1 MRITASL
8 MTIVCATHFGL
19 AQETP
24 ALSLGQL
31 TTFAEQRH
39 PKIASARADI
49 EVARGAAIQAG
60 LYPNP
65 TFEAGS
71 DQLGGGA
78 NQFPVLLSQRF
89 VTAGKLTLD
98 QQAAFRQVTQAEQRV
113 VQARFQVL
121 TGVRRAFYAGL
132 AGQQR
137 IDVLKQLV
145 ELISKS
151 RDLAERRRK
160 GGQGTRSDVVLLE
173 IELRQIQAQLRNA
186 EAGQVGLVR
195 TILTATG
202 APTGGTVPTIVGD
215 FDADI
220 AFNDY
225 ADLLATLGNVNA
237 QAVAAD
243 IEIDRSRIL
252 LQRAEVEPIPDITI
266 HTGYQGNST
275 NPHNQGRITFSMPL
289 PLWNRN
295 QGNRYAAVNAIQR
308 STADA
313 QSVRVQLAE
322 LLADAW
328 RRYVAASEQVKVI
341 VDELVP
347 ATTEGIELTRKGYEA
362 GQLNLLSFLT
372 AQQSLSRAYLSY
384 IDTQEQRWLAACDI
398 AGLLQLENFPPPATL
413 TTDTKPVVVPPVPT
427 DPK

>member
-1 MRITASL
+1 MRIAACL
-8 MTIVCATHFGL
+8 MTFAYAAQFGL
-19 AQETP
+19 AQESS
-24 ALSLGQL
+24 AVSLSQL
-31 TTFAEQRH
+31 SNFAEQQH
-39 PKIASARADI
+39 PKLDSARADI
-49 EVARGAAIQAG
+49 EVTRGTAIQAG

-71 DQLGGGA
+71 DQFGGGA

-98 QQAAFRQVTQAEQRV
+98 QQAAFRQVTQAEQRLI
-113 VQARFQVL
+113 QTRFEVL

-137 IDVLKQLV
+137 IDVLTQLV
-145 ELISKS
+145 ELLTKS
-151 RDLAERRRK
+151 RDLAERRRE

-173 IELRQIQAQLRNA
+173 IELRQIRAQLRNA

-195 TILTATG
+195 TIVTATG
-202 APTGGTVPTIVGD
+202 ASATGTLPTIVGD

-220 AFNDY
+220 AFVDY
-225 ADLLATLGNVNA
+225 ANLLETMTSNNA
-237 QAVAAD
+237 KARSAD
-243 IEIDRSRIL
+243 IEIERSRIL
-252 LQRAEVEPIPDITI
+252 LQRAEVEPIPDITV

-275 NPHNQGRITFSMPL
+275 DPHNQGRLTVSMPL

-295 QGNRYAAVNAIQR
+295 EGNRYAATNAIHR

-322 LLADAW
+322 QLADAW

-341 VDELVP
+341 VEELVP

-362 GQLNLLSFLT
+362 GQLDLLAFLI
-372 AQQSLSRAYLSY
+372 AQQSLARAYLSY
-384 IDTQEQRWLAACDI
+384 IDTQEQRWLSAVDI
-398 AGLLQLENFPPPATL
+398 AGLLQLENFPPVSAA
-413 TTDTKPVVVPPVPT
+413 PVVEGR
-427 DPK
+427 